1 MSDTVR
7 EMKDFQRQA
16 DKLLRE
22 LGLELES
29 ALLGYKDPKSKAK
42 PFEQRYAKLCK
53 DLDAWVK
60 GTPHAKDWAEL
71 LKQHV
76 KKDMDQLIARAY
88 AAHRRRGQVDG
99 NLKKK
104 YNEAVGGALAEAPKQ
119 VSGAAKQQLERGI
132 RQLID
137 AQLPDE
143 VPSDV
148 KGQLARALGQWA
160 GQQPLVEDALFV
172 VQHVVSDVAV
182 YLHERLTIKGQIETI
197 RAEVA
202 RRSEITAEEA
212 SAADQQV
219 GALAKRGAELDKTIE
234 RRVRESTRK
243 VSHTLK
249 LDPKVVLDPSVR
261 FLKQVEAKAGI
272 HIQSGNVKVDLG
284 TRLRVTNP
292 LLGSRKVDASA
303 NADFTVQGQ
312 GTLTRFGVGATATD
326 LTGTT
331 AVGTNAY
338 VNMNVNKNL
347 DLGASYSNTWKEGQ
361 GWQGHQVRATLT
373 WRF

>member
-7 EMKDFQRQA
+7 DMKEFQRQA

-22 LGLELES
+22 LGLALES
-29 ALLGYKDPKSKAK
+29 ALMGYKDPKGKAK
-42 PFEQRYAKLCK
+42 PFEQRYTKLCK
-53 DLDAWVK
+53 ELDAWVK
-60 GTPHAKDWAEL
+60 LTPHAKDWAEL

-76 KKDMDQLIARAY
+76 KKDMDQLIARADS
-88 AAHRRRGQVDG
+88 AHRRRGQVDG
-99 NLKKK
+99 KLKQK
-104 YNEAVGGALAEAPKQ
+104 YNEAVGGALADAPKQ
-119 VSGAAKQQLERGI
+119 ASTAVRKQLERGI
-132 RQLID
+132 RQLVD
-137 AQLPDE
+137 SQLPDE
-143 VPSDV
+143 VPADV
-148 KGQLARALGQWA
+148 KAQLSRALGQWA

-197 RAEVA
+197 RTEVA

-212 SAADQQV
+212 KAADQQV
-219 GALAKRGAELDKTIE
+219 GALAKRSAELDKTVE
-234 RRVRESTRK
+234 RRVRESTRR

-261 FLKQVEAKAGI
+261 FLKQVEARAGI
-272 HIQSGNVKVDLG
+272 QIQSSTVKVDLG

-292 LLGSRKVDASA
+292 LLDSRRVDASA

-312 GTLTRFGVGATATD
+312 NTLTRFGVGASATD

-331 AVGTNAY
+331 TVGTNAY
-338 VNMNVNKNL
+338 VNMNINKNL
-347 DLGASYSNTWKEGQ
+347 DLGASYNNTWKEGQ
-361 GWQGHQVRATLT
+361 GWQGHEVRATLT